1 MDIARIVADSGSN
14 GRSGI
19 RGDLPS
25 GFGSNYAQKRYPPRF
40 LEPAVRRG
48 TKSSGSSLKSI
59 YRVTLLSVLPFFSC
73 RSLPRTKQAL
83 ASCPQAG
90 ESDRYAKLRACN
102 EVTRDRNQL
111 SCGSVERFDLR
122 LSIFSNFPE
131 IFWRVIFNDRRISVA
146 RDRLERG
153 TRPCSFVRGGV
164 VDIQAVHRTRI
175 RNCREEGEGMDG
187 RRCLERFRI
196 ERSLIYRGRWRASIN
211 EILTSA
217 ANVTTVC
224 PVESFEA
231 KRRSRR
237 STSGV
242 SFAKKKKKI
251 YAFSLRSN
259 RAIA

>member
-1 MDIARIVADSGSN
+1 MRKEARCNCVDIARIVADSGSN

-59 YRVTLLSVLPFFSC
+59 YRLSRDSIKRPSVFLLPI
-73 RSLPRTKQAL
+73 PPADEAL

-111 SCGSVERFDLR
+111 SCGSVDRFDLR

-153 TRPCSFVRGGV
+153 TRPCSFVRP
-164 VDIQAVHRTRI
+164 
-175 RNCREEGEGMDG
+175 
-187 RRCLERFRI
+187 RR
-196 ERSLIYRGRWRASIN
+196 RG
-211 EILTSA
+211 
-217 ANVTTVC
+217 
-224 PVESFEA
+224 
-231 KRRSRR
+231 
-237 STSGV
+237 
-242 SFAKKKKKI
+242 
-251 YAFSLRSN
+251 
-259 RAIA
+259 